1 MLDEATWDAAYQT
14 LAATFGPDGKDSP
27 EDLPKRLAESLGIER
42 SDWPPSLLRRIWEA
56 LIELE
61 AGRKKS
67 PVHEARW
74 LNLLGYALR
83 PGYGLAVDDWRVGE
97 TWRLVAGKL
106 AHQANTSRTESL
118 ILWRRIGGGLTSG
131 QQRSLAEPLLVAV
144 RALQKRFTSG
154 GAKGVDGGLG
164 PHEAN
169 ELLRLLGSLELLP
182 LKLKGELGNTL
193 IELFG
198 RKKLEAM
205 RGAMLWT
212 IGRLGARV
220 PLYGPLNTVV
230 APEVAARWIESL
242 VADARPGD
250 PMVVFAIV
258 QLGRRTSDRYR
269 DVDEVHRKAALDW
282 LTTNSAPAHN
292 LELVRDGG
300 QLDTDEAGRVFGES
314 LPKGLRLR

>member
-1 MLDEATWDAAYQT
+1 MLDESTWDAAFQT
-14 LAATFGPDGKDSP
+14 LAGTFGASGSDAP
-27 EDLPKRLAESLGIER
+27 EGLPKRLAEALGIER
-42 SDWPPSLLRRIWEA
+42 GDWPPSLLRRIWEA

-61 AGRKKS
+61 SGRKKS

-83 PGYGLAVDDWRVGE
+83 PGYGVAVDDWRVGE

-131 QQRSLAEPLLVAV
+131 QQKSLAEPLLGAV

-154 GAKGVDGGLG
+154 GAKGADAGLG

-182 LKLKGELGNTL
+182 LKLKGELGDTL
-193 IELFG
+193 VELFG
-198 RKKLEAM
+198 KKKLDAM

-230 APEVAARWIESL
+230 APEVAARWIDAL
-242 VADARPGD
+242 VVDARPSD
-250 PMVVFAIV
+250 PMLTFAVV
-258 QLGRRTSDRYR
+258 QLARRTGDRYR
-269 DVDEVHRKAALDW
+269 DVADEQRKLALDW
-282 LTTNSAPAHN
+282 LTTNAAPAHN